1 MTTFF
6 QAHLGDE
13 GVDSDHRNPKTTRP
27 PHQLSGTRGAWLVK
41 APDSGVLESS
51 LCVFL
56 SVCGSFTCVCIW
68 HLFFCLFVCLF
79 GQSHLEAGGCCP
91 SLCGKWLP
99 RNQVSAMPGFS
110 PSGQLPGL
118 RCRLALLLDW
128 LTRCKIPVGIRE
140 ARRGALRGRSEAG
153 LFQPVRQ
160 SPGSGKCLSQRCPFR
175 VKILKLMKIRRG
187 SGYHT
192 LAADQYILLNKSNP
206 CSFFFTEQVVNFIFF
221 NYESIKTHEQET

>member
-27 PHQLSGTRGAWLVK
+27 PHQLSGTPGAWLVK

-56 SVCGSFTCVCIW
+56 SVCGFF
-68 HLFFCLFVCLF
+68 HLCLYLAFFVCLFVYLF

-99 RNQVSAMPGFS
+99 RNRVSAMPGFS

-118 RCRLALLLDW
+118 RCWLVLLLDW
-128 LTRCKIPVGIRE
+128 LIRCKIPVGIRE
-140 ARRGALRGRSEAG
+140 ARRGALWVRSEAG
-153 LFQPVRQ
+153 FFQPVRQ

-175 VKILKLMKIRRG
+175 VKILKLMKIHKG

-192 LAADQYILLNKSNP
+192 LVADQYVLLNKSNT
-206 CSFFFTEQVVNFIFF
+206 CSFF
-221 NYESIKTHEQET
+221 SH

>member
-1 MTTFF
+1 M
-6 QAHLGDE
+6 
-13 GVDSDHRNPKTTRP
+13 V
-27 PHQLSGTRGAWLVK
+27 LSLVF
-41 APDSGVLESS
+41 
-51 LCVFL
+51 VFGI
-56 SVCGSFTCVCIW
+56 CF
-68 HLFFCLFVCLF
+68 FVCLF

-153 LFQPVRQ
+153 LFQPVRE